1 MEKVKTKSKSK
12 EKTVPDSKVCK
23 ICGQDKPIAEYRTH
37 KSGFILNQCRQCE
50 KDIAK
55 KRIEDKKG
63 KPTTATAAVLS
74 ALFTITTK
82 KGKVFEASLEPI
94 KGGRKAFEGEKVLYF
109 KEGTTRDEARAA
121 FSVHFSV
128 PPTGIKTEIVE

>member
-1 MEKVKTKSKSK
+1 MKK
-12 EKTVPDSKVCK
+12 EKTIPESK
-23 ICGQDKPIAEYRTH
+23 ICTKCGKDKSIAEYRTH

-63 KPTTATAAVLS
+63 KTATATVS
-74 ALFTITTK
+74 SSLFSITTK
-82 KGKVFEASLEPI
+82 KGKVFEASLKPI
-94 KGGRKAFEGEKVLYF
+94 KGYRKASAGEKVLYF
-109 KEGTTRDEARAA
+109 KQATRDEARSA
-121 FSVHFSV
+121 FSAHFSV